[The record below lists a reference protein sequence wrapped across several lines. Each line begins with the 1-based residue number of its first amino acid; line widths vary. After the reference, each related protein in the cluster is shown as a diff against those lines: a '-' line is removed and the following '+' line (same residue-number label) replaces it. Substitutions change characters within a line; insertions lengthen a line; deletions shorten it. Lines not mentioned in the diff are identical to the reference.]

1 MLYPYLTLDVP
12 ETATDEEV
20 RRAYLQKIRIYSPE
34 QSPDE
39 FQRVC
44 EAYELIK
51 TELARTRLHLFG
63 MRGNNPG
70 APMAD
75 LVPKPVTVERHRAGV
90 TLWIETNTNQ
100 P

>member
-1 MLYPYLTLDVP
+1 MIYPYLVLDVP

-20 RRAYLQKIRIYSPE
+20 RRAYLQKIRLYAPE
-34 QSPDE
+34 HNPDE

-63 MRGNNPG
+63 LPGKKPG
-70 APMAD
+70 APMAE
-75 LVPKPVTVERHRAGV
+75 LVPKPVVAERRRAGV
-90 TLWIETNTNQ
+90 SLWIEMNTNQ

>member
-1 MLYPYLTLDVP
+1 MQYPYLTLDVP

-34 QSPDE
+34 QKPDE
-39 FQRVC
+39 FQQVC

-51 TELARTRLHLFG
+51 TELARTRLQLFG
-63 MRGNNPG
+63 LPG
-70 APMAD
+70 MKSGAHLAD
-75 LVPKPVTVERHRAGV
+75 LVPKPVAVERRRAGV
-90 TLWIETNTNQ
+90 ALWIETNTNQ

>member
-34 QSPDE
+34 QNPDE

-63 MRGNNPG
+63 MPDHNLG
-70 APMAD
+70 AHMAD
-75 LVPKPVTVERHRAGV
+75 LVPKPVAVARHRAGV